1 MSHHSSDSEDEET
14 PDYPFDSWD
23 TYKFALLESLQTEFY
38 DETYPEY
45 FKAINKGKTELSI
58 IKRLLPTSSAQV
70 ILDDIIDMTVNE
82 GQRYAEDI
90 IVGIGDSSA
99 IIDFLLGRGAE
110 FPWGILFALP
120 QNYDFK
126 DQFQSLNHTVK
137 LIDMYGPRFAPAI
150 PREILRAKP
159 CSDEDD
165 NPTCAGYIRGQST
178 YIASLN

>member
-1 MSHHSSDSEDEET
+1 MSDYSSDEET
-14 PDYPFDSWD
+14 PDYPFNSWD

-45 FKAINKGKTELSI
+45 FKAIEKGKTELSI

-82 GQRYAEDI
+82 GQRYAGEI
-90 IVGIGDSSA
+90 IIDSP
-99 IIDFLLGRGAE
+99 IIDFLLNRGAE

-120 QNYDFK
+120 QNYDFE
-126 DQFQSLNHTVK
+126 DQYNSLNHTVK

>member
-1 MSHHSSDSEDEET
+1 MSHNPDSESEET

-38 DETYPEY
+38 DEEYPKY
-45 FKAINKGKTELSI
+45 FKAIDKGKTELSI
-58 IKRLLPTSSAQV
+58 IKQLLPTSSAQV

-82 GQRYAEDI
+82 GQRYADEI
-90 IVGIGDSSA
+90 IIESP
-99 IIDFLLGRGAE
+99 IIDFLLNRGAE

-120 QNYDFK
+120 QNYDFE
-126 DQFQSLNHTVK
+126 DQYNSLNHTVK

-165 NPTCAGYIRGQST
+165 NPTCAGYIRGQSS

>member
-1 MSHHSSDSEDEET
+1 MSHHSSDSDTDEET

-38 DETYPEY
+38 DEEYPEY

-82 GQRYAEDI
+82 GQRYAGEI
-90 IVGIGDSSA
+90 IIESP
-99 IIDFLLGRGAE
+99 IIDFLLNRGAE

-120 QNYDFK
+120 QNYDFE
-126 DQFQSLNHTVK
+126 DQYNSLNHTIK
-137 LIDMYGPRFAPAI
+137 LIDIYGPRFAPAI